1 MGLDALQEGAVTA
14 PAAFWAL
21 QGIRHEPH
29 RAANLRGI
37 SEGGRLRPPKLR
49 FQARVSFVQTVADL
63 ATRPQ
68 NIDVLQNAGV
78 MALLRR
84 LWS

>member
-1 MGLDALQEGAVTA
+1 M
-14 PAAFWAL
+14 
-21 QGIRHEPH
+21 
-29 RAANLRGI
+29 
-37 SEGGRLRPPKLR
+37 
-49 FQARVSFVQTVADL
+49 SFVQTVADL

-84 LWS
+84 LERV